1 MADGQSVAA
10 YAPILEAAIL
20 AGRVPPTVLVGIHS
34 GDQRDEEYVKN
45 GALYKAHEAFVIDE
59 LLPWAER
66 TLGASKARASRFL
79 MGFSNGADWTLKMS
93 ASHGDTFGGVIAMS
107 PLHALGE
114 PRWTPS
120 TTPAYYLEAGQF
132 EDHMLKTALSIQRS
146 LEPYKAL
153 NALDVRVGGHD
164 SVIWEDVFVGAL
176 EWLVKNVK

>member
-1 MADGQSVAA
+1 
-10 YAPILEAAIL
+10 
-20 AGRVPPTVLVGIHS
+20 
-34 GDQRDEEYVKN
+34 
-45 GALYKAHEAFVIDE
+45 
-59 LLPWAER
+59 
-66 TLGASKARASRFL
+66 
-79 MGFSNGADWTLKMS
+79 
-93 ASHGDTFGGVIAMS
+93 MS
-107 PLHALGE
+107 PLHGLGE

-153 NALDVRVGGHD
+153 NTLDVRVGGHD